1 MQYAAAL
8 ILLHRPVAH
17 FGTDSDSTAHTSA
30 SETSRQICVYNACLI
45 AQYLQE
51 YYEKHGSVLTM
62 SWVALHIIATAST
75 TLVANIA
82 ERKGSIGFKS
92 QLSCLQ
98 TCMRSLNELEKSHV
112 VTRRVRK
119 VIQHAIRLLDL
130 DSTIDSMSASL
141 PYEGSSSQLAG
152 LSAPLVTPS
161 QDLAFASARLE
172 AIPEVF
178 QFNDLLP
185 VWSQFD
191 MLNSFES
198 YFSG

>member
-17 FGTDSDSTAHTSA
+17 FGADSAEQTSA
-30 SETSRQICVYNACLI
+30 SESSRQICVYNACLI

-51 YYEKHGSVLTM
+51 YNEQHGSVSTM
-62 SWVALHIIATAST
+62 SWVSLHIIATAST
-75 TLVANIA
+75 TLVANVA
-82 ERKGSIGFKS
+82 ERKGNPDSKS

-130 DSTIDSMSASL
+130 DSMIDFM
-141 PYEGSSSQLAG
+141 SSSLSYDTSACQAFGLA
-152 LSAPLVTPS
+152 APLMTPTQELGVGS
-161 QDLAFASARLE
+161 TELE
-172 AIPEVF
+172 TIPQVF
-178 QFNDLLP
+178 QLNELLP
-185 VWSQFD
+185 VWTQFD

-198 YFSG
+198 YFS